1 LLLFLILATRLD
13 LAYSIIKLVRYTSN
27 SSSIYTNIVKRV
39 FRYLKDFINLGIYIK
54 WNINNSY
61 YINRYCDT
69 DYAEDLAIY
78 KSTSDY
84 IFYIGNFS
92 FIWKSKL

>member
-1 LLLFLILATRLD
+1 MLATRLD
-13 LAYSIIKLVRYTSN
+13 LAYFIIKLARYASN
-27 SSSIYTNIVKRV
+27 SSPIYANIVKRV
-39 FRYLKDFINLGIYIK
+39 FRYFKDFIDLGIYIK

-61 YINRYCDT
+61 YINGYCDT
-69 DYAEDLAIY
+69 DYAKDLATY
-78 KSTSDY
+78 KSISDY